1 MLEGLKYK
9 LIGKMVD
16 SMNKL
21 VEDNSPSKSS
31 KGPKLSGSGVSVN

>member
-9 LIGKMVD
+9 IMGKMVD

-21 VEDNSPSKSS
+21 AEDNSPSKSS
-31 KGPKLSGSGVSVN
+31 KDPNYNGSGVSVN